1 MLFCLFYLGIFD
13 MMYPIISRESAGD
26 GISRQN
32 TSLFT
37 SNIQKMCQH
46 GRYIVS
52 ALNYRVTLYVECY
65 LIHGRKKMKE

>member
-37 SNIQKMCQH
+37 SEIQKC
-46 GRYIVS
+46 VS
-52 ALNYRVTLYVECY
+52 MAATSFLP
-65 LIHGRKKMKE
+65 